1 MEKYTTLYD
10 VLIIGAGPSGSN
22 AAISYK
28 NLNPNLKVGLIDKS
42 IFPRD
47 KSCGDAIG
55 PGVISALK
63 RFNNQHILDNEP
75 QVVSTTLYG
84 PENIG
89 IQNYIPE
96 VKNKEDSIVYVIPRI
111 DLDNRILNLAKDLDV
126 DVFEG
131 YSFVSFE
138 KDSDNKLVVEIKN
151 GDNITKLGTKILVG
165 ADGANSRVRK
175 QLNVNTNSDWHKAI
189 AIRAYI
195 DSPNYLEIFKERTLM
210 FEINVSA
217 EKGYA
222 WAFPSK
228 GNLLNIGIGVPLN
241 IFKKEKLDI
250 NVLLQDF
257 ITQLTNRGVVV
268 ENIRDE
274 KSYLLP
280 FASSRPKFKNDINVA
295 LIGDASSMI
304 NPMSGEGIFYGME
317 AGYLL
322 AKNTYN
328 LIDSSDLTKGIAD
341 YEKAFSKRFRKHY
354 LSCALARL
362 LLQSPFMTKR
372 LLKVASN
379 DQNTIDFVVEL
390 LFDEAYLTFGE
401 VMKIV
406 YKFLL
411 PSKLLFCYQKTKRKR
426 PDLLN

>member
-1 MEKYTTLYD
+1 MQKNVKKYD
-10 VLIIGAGPSGSN
+10 VLIIGAGPAGAN

-28 NLNPNLKVGLIDKS
+28 NLNPNLVVGLVDKS
-42 IFPRD
+42 LFPRD

-63 RFNNQHILDNEP
+63 RFNNEHILEGEP

-84 PENIG
+84 PDNIG

-126 DVFEG
+126 DVTEG
-131 YSFVSFE
+131 LSFVSFE
-138 KDSDNKLVVEIKN
+138 ENPNKNILVKFKNKDEEFLFS
-151 GDNITKLGTKILVG
+151 TKLLVG
-165 ADGANSRVRK
+165 ADGANSRIRK
-175 QLNVNTNSDWHKAI
+175 QLNLKQNSDWHKAI

-195 DSPNYLEIFKERTLM
+195 DSPNYIEIFNERTLM

-228 GNLLNIGIGVPLN
+228 GNLLNIGIGVPVS
-241 IFKKEKLDI
+241 IFKKDKLNI
-250 NVLLQDF
+250 NQLLKDF
-257 ITQLTNRGVVV
+257 IAQLESRGVIV
-268 ENIRDE
+268 ENIRKQ
-274 KSYLLP
+274 KSYMLP
-280 FASSRPKFKNDINVA
+280 FASSRPKLKKNINIA

-304 NPMSGEGIFYGME
+304 NPISGEGIFYGME

-322 AKNTYN
+322 AKNTN
-328 LIDSSDLTKGIAD
+328 GLVRSEELSSGILK
-341 YEKAFSKRFRKHY
+341 YEKEFSNRFRKHY

-362 LLQSPFMTKR
+362 ILQSPFMTKR
-372 LLKVASN
+372 LLKVASK
-379 DQNTIDFVVEL
+379 DQDTIDFVIEL
-390 LFDEAYLTFGE
+390 LFDEAYLTLSE
-401 VMKIV
+401 VIKIS
-406 YKFLL
+406 YKFLIPTRL
-411 PSKLLFCYQKTKRKR
+411 LAFISK
-426 PDLLN
+426 N

>member
-42 IFPRD
+42 VFPRD

-111 DLDNRILNLAKDLDV
+111 DLDNRILNLAKGLDV

-151 GDNITKLGTKILVG
+151 GDNITKLGAKILVG

-195 DSPNYLEIFKERTLM
+195 DSPNYLEIFKDRTLM

-328 LIDSSDLTKGIAD
+328 LIDSPELTKGIAD

-411 PSKLLFCYQKTKRKR
+411 PSKVLMLLSK
-426 PDLLN
+426 N

>member
-10 VLIIGAGPSGSN
+10 VLIVGAGPSGSN

-151 GDNITKLGTKILVG
+151 GDNITKLGAKILVG

-328 LIDSSDLTKGIAD
+328 LIDSPDLTKGIAD

-411 PSKLLFCYQKTKRKR
+411 PSKVLMLLSK
-426 PDLLN
+426 N

>member
-1 MEKYTTLYD
+1 MDKYTTLYD

-151 GDNITKLGTKILVG
+151 GDNITKLGAKILVG

-328 LIDSSDLTKGIAD
+328 LIDSPDLTKGIAD

-411 PSKLLFCYQKTKRKR
+411 PSKVLMLLSK
-426 PDLLN
+426 N

>member
-138 KDSDNKLVVEIKN
+138 KDLDNKLVVEIKN
-151 GDNITKLGTKILVG
+151 GDNITKLGAKILVG

-280 FASSRPKFKNDINVA
+280 FASSRPKFRNDINVA

-328 LIDSSDLTKGIAD
+328 LIDSPELTKGIAD

-411 PSKLLFCYQKTKRKR
+411 PSKVLMLMSK
-426 PDLLN
+426 N

>member
-1 MEKYTTLYD
+1 MELYD
-10 VLIIGAGPSGSN
+10 VLIIGGGPSGSN

-28 NLNPNLKVGLIDKS
+28 KFNPSLKVGLIDKS
-42 IFPRD
+42 VFPRD

-63 RFNNQHILDNEP
+63 RFNNEHILDHEP

-96 VKNKEDSIVYVIPRI
+96 VKNKEDSIVYVIPRV
-111 DLDNRILNLAKDLDV
+111 DLDNRILNLAKDLEV

-138 KDSDNKLVVEIKN
+138 KDLDNKLVVKIKN
-151 GDNITKLGTKILVG
+151 EHNIIKFGTKILVG

-175 QLNVNTNSDWHKAI
+175 QLNVKTNSDWHKAI

-228 GNLLNIGIGVPLN
+228 GQLLNIGIGVPLN

-250 NVLLQDF
+250 NVLLRDF
-257 ITQLTNRGVVV
+257 ITQLRNRGVIV
-268 ENIRDE
+268 ENVRDE

-280 FASSRPKFKNDINVA
+280 FASSRPKFRNDTNVA

-322 AKNTYN
+322 AKNTHN
-328 LIDSSDLTKGIAD
+328 LLDTQDLIKGISN
-341 YEKAFSKRFRKHY
+341 YEKAFSKRFKKHY

-379 DQNTIDFVVEL
+379 DQKTIDFVVEL
-390 LFDEAYLTFGE
+390 LFDEAYLTFSE
-401 VMKIV
+401 VMKIT

-411 PSKLLFCYQKTKRKR
+411 PTKLLMFLSK
-426 PDLLN
+426 N

>member
-111 DLDNRILNLAKDLDV
+111 DLDNRILNLARDLDV

-151 GDNITKLGTKILVG
+151 GDNITKLGAKILVG

-328 LIDSSDLTKGIAD
+328 LIDSPDLTKGIAD

-411 PSKLLFCYQKTKRKR
+411 PSKVLMLLSK
-426 PDLLN
+426 N

>member
-42 IFPRD
+42 VFPRD

-151 GDNITKLGTKILVG
+151 GDNITKLGAKILVG

-257 ITQLTNRGVVV
+257 ITQLTNRGVVI

-328 LIDSSDLTKGIAD
+328 LIDSPDLTKGIAD

-411 PSKLLFCYQKTKRKR
+411 PSKVLMLLSK
-426 PDLLN
+426 N

>member
-328 LIDSSDLTKGIAD
+328 LIDSPDLTKGIAD

-401 VMKIV
+401 VIKIV

-411 PSKLLFCYQKTKRKR
+411 PSKVLMLLSK
-426 PDLLN
+426 N

>member
-96 VKNKEDSIVYVIPRI
+96 VKNKDDSIVYVIPRI

-151 GDNITKLGTKILVG
+151 GDNITKLGAKILVG

-228 GNLLNIGIGVPLN
+228 GKLLNIGIGVPLN

-328 LIDSSDLTKGIAD
+328 LVDSPDLTKGIAD

-411 PSKLLFCYQKTKRKR
+411 PSKVLMLLSK
-426 PDLLN
+426 N

>member
-1 MEKYTTLYD
+1 MQKNVKKYD
-10 VLIIGAGPSGSN
+10 VLIIGAGPAGAN

-28 NLNPNLKVGLIDKS
+28 NLNPNLLVGLVDKS

-63 RFNNQHILDNEP
+63 RFNNQHILEGEP

-84 PENIG
+84 PDNIG
-89 IQNYIPE
+89 IQNYIPQ

-111 DLDNRILNLAKDLDV
+111 DLDNRILNLAKESGV
-126 DVFEG
+126 EVYEG
-131 YSFVSFE
+131 YSFVDFTSNE
-138 KDSDNKLVVEIKN
+138 DKSLNVHIKN
-151 GDNITKLGTKILVG
+151 ANENIEFNTKILVG
-165 ADGANSRVRK
+165 ADGANSRIRK
-175 QLNVNTNSDWHKAI
+175 KLNYKNNSDWHKAI

-228 GNLLNIGIGVPLN
+228 DNLLNIGIGVPVS
-241 IFKKEKLDI
+241 IFKKDKLDI
-250 NVLLQDF
+250 NTLLDNF
-257 ITQLTNRGVVV
+257 VSELEGRGVIV
-268 ENIRDE
+268 ENIRKQ

-280 FASSRPKFKNDINVA
+280 FASSRPKRDKGSNVA

-322 AKNTYN
+322 AKNTHN
-328 LIDSSDLTKGIAD
+328 IIDNEKISLGID
-341 YEKAFSKRFRKHY
+341 KYEKEFTKRFRKHY

-362 LLQSPFMTKR
+362 ILQSPFMTKR
-372 LLKVASN
+372 LLRVASN
-379 DQNTIDFVVEL
+379 DQDTIDFVVEL
-390 LFDEAYLTFGE
+390 LFDEAYLTFTE
-401 VMKIV
+401 TLKIA
-406 YKFLL
+406 YKFILPARLL
-411 PSKLLFCYQKTKRKR
+411 ASRAK
-426 PDLLN
+426 N